1 MPDNEEQIGFGSEGW
16 STDDMLHYLSSPGL
30 GGMQTLYNTYVEDLN
45 WGDQAAPSFLDWFS
59 QHGDPLGYGDT
70 RRKIWN
76 IDRDRKRKIKE
87 FQTEE
92 WLKKSFDTSGL
103 VASGSMTSAR
113 NNNIRNLQDQ
123 SQTMFAADTPKIYN
137 AADEYSESF
146 YNTLSMLD
154 PDEESNTYGAWD
166 ELGGPIESDYGV
178 DELFSDF
185 GGFYDPESEE
195 AQGLTIGDMGIPGE
209 TFTQNMNQ
217 QLFDQYGS
225 TGAFW
230 EEFFEG
236 LEGNTGMIIGQ
247 NINNLTDDY
256 FFDQWNQETGEGSQV
271 GWIYNQVQE
280 ALVNDPESLIGGV
293 DGLNACLAG
302 CSEGIGLEIS
312 QEDLS
317 NQMGEMGI
325 NWGNQQYML
334 NQLQGT
340 SLQGFSMESLG
351 GATSCMES
359 CYTNALLGT
368 DDAGDF

>member
-1 MPDNEEQIGFGSEGW
+1 
-16 STDDMLHYLSSPGL
+16 
-30 GGMQTLYNTYVEDLN
+30 
-45 WGDQAAPSFLDWFS
+45 
-59 QHGDPLGYGDT
+59 
-70 RRKIWN
+70 
-76 IDRDRKRKIKE
+76 
-87 FQTEE
+87 
-92 WLKKSFDTSGL
+92 
-103 VASGSMTSAR
+103 
-113 NNNIRNLQDQ
+113 
-123 SQTMFAADTPKIYN
+123 
-137 AADEYSESF
+137 
-146 YNTLSMLD
+146 MLD